1 MCTALHLADCFGR
14 NLDLNCSYGEQICI
28 VPRNYPLAFRRMG
41 TRKAHYAIIGMAV
54 LAEGVP
60 LFYDGANEKGLCMAG
75 LNFPGNAYYPPEQP
89 GKDNVPPF
97 ELISW
102 ILCQCDTAADARKLL
117 ETINLADIPFSDTVP
132 LMPLHW
138 MISDREH
145 SIVVESTKEGLGI
158 WENPAGVL
166 ANNPPFGFQLFNLNH
181 YRGLSPA
188 TPKNHFSSKL
198 DLKVYCQGLGGLG
211 LPGDVSSMSRFVRA
225 AFCTGN
231 SVCDADEISQVGQ
244 FFHLL
249 GSVEM
254 PRGCCRTDSGDWD
267 ITVYS
272 SCIHAPSG
280 RYYYTTYGN
289 RQISCV
295 DLGKA
300 DLEGSALSAFEL
312 KKDQRI
318 WYHNG

>member
-1 MCTALHLADCFGR
+1 MCTALHLGDCFGR
-14 NLDLNCSYGEQICI
+14 NLDLNCSYGEKVCI
-28 VPRNYPLAFRRMG
+28 VPRNAPLAFRRMG
-41 TRKAHYAIIGMAV
+41 TRRQHYAIIGMAV
-54 LAEGVP
+54 IAEGIP

-75 LNFPGNAYYPPEQP
+75 LNFPGNAFYPPEQP

-102 ILCQCDTAADARKLL
+102 ILCQCATVTDARKLL
-117 ETINLADIPFSDTVP
+117 ENSNLAQIPFSDAVP

-138 MISDREH
+138 MISDREQ
-145 SIVVESTKEGLGI
+145 SLVVEATREGLTVR
-158 WENPAGVL
+158 ENPAGVL
-166 ANNPPFGFQLFNLNH
+166 TNNPPFAFQLFNLNN
-181 YRGLSPA
+181 YRAISAA
-188 TPKNHFSSKL
+188 TPENHFSSEL
-198 DLKVYCQGLGGLG
+198 DLEVYCQGLGALG

-225 AFCTGN
+225 AFLGGN
-231 SVCDADEISQVGQ
+231 SVDDGYEISQVGQ

-254 PRGCCRTDSGDWD
+254 PRGCCCTDSGDWD

-295 DLGKA
+295 DLRKT
-300 DLEGSALSAFEL
+300 DLDGNALAVFEL
-312 KKDQRI
+312 EKEQKIFYQ
-318 WYHNG
+318 NG